1 MIPSLSCRNEGADTK
16 GLVSPDL
23 TKESEEEKEK
33 EEGEGEA
40 LVEPPEMDPMA
51 VGIPD
56 QSEELQVKQ

>member
-1 MIPSLSCRNEGADTK
+1 MK

-23 TKESEEEKEK
+23 TKESEEEKE
-33 EEGEGEA
+33 EGEEEA